1 MSVRELKKRF
11 SCGSKLISDVRK
23 AIEER
28 KPLQLPGHKKDKPV
42 RNDPRLVELVDT
54 MTREDGSLT
63 NADLANLLLTSKS
76 SVGRIRH
83 DKKYAYR
90 PLRHGP
96 RLEDR
101 HVAAR
106 LAFCRAHV
114 NEDWSGTMF
123 TDESRFATSPDS
135 PVKQWV
141 KKGDNIYMVREKFP
155 KSFMVWGGIVGSLKT
170 PLLMCPN
177 RMDAGGYIQLLETN
191 AVVEFL

>member
-1 MSVRELKKRF
+1 
-11 SCGSKLISDVRK
+11 
-23 AIEER
+23 
-28 KPLQLPGHKKDKPV
+28 
-42 RNDPRLVELVDT
+42 

-123 TDESRFATSPDS
+123 TDESRFATSP
-135 PVKQWV
+135 
-141 KKGDNIYMVREKFP
+141 
-155 KSFMVWGGIVGSLKT
+155 T
-170 PLLMCPN
+170 PL
-177 RMDAGGYIQLLETN
+177 
-191 AVVEFL
+191 